1 MFDKLRSL
9 FLKKQKRGDELV
21 NGIDFLLNDKI
32 KAEELSAVIAAISN
46 ISETIACLPLNL
58 YQKTSDGSKLATNH
72 PLFHLIKIAPN
83 ENMTPFTLFEAFMVQ
98 MLIYGNGFLYPLRK
112 RNGQI
117 HSIELLEHKD
127 INLFKQNGKYY
138 YQAYSNNKSIVLNY
152 DEVVNVPYHTKDGV
166 LGIAPLRKSKNT
178 AELASAIEQHGLSF
192 FKNGSFTSGVISI
205 PTELSD
211 EAYQRLKTSFKENY
225 NQKKA
230 YNISI
235 LESGATYAQTTS
247 ANKDSQFIE
256 SKQFQVIEIARLFN
270 IPPHK
275 LGDLSRA
282 TFSNIE
288 QQETNYMVQ
297 TITPLTTKIEQ
308 ALNRFLLS
316 KEEWGRFYF
325 KFNINAILRADSS
338 SRWESYTK
346 ALSNG
351 VMSINEVRALEEMNP
366 IDNGN
371 DHLIPLNLSKIDQKD
386 TQKEKDNA

>member
-1 MFDKLRSL
+1 MFNKIRSL
-9 FLKKQKRGDELV
+9 FTKKARNNEFV
-21 NGIDFLLNDKI
+21 NSLEILLEDKI

-46 ISETIACLPLNL
+46 ISETIASLPLNL
-58 YQKTSDGSKLATNH
+58 YQRTTDGSKLASNH
-72 PLFHLIKIAPN
+72 PLYELIKIAPN
-83 ENMTPFTLFEAFMVQ
+83 ETMTPFTFFEAFMVQ
-98 MLIYGNGFLYPLRK
+98 MLIYGNGFLYPVKK
-112 RNGQI
+112 RNGVI
-117 HSIELLEHKD
+117 NSIELIENKD
-127 INLFKQNGKYY
+127 INIFKMNGKYF
-138 YQAYSNNKSIVLNY
+138 YQAYSKNGSIVLNY
-152 DEVVNVPYHTKDGV
+152 DEVLNVPYHTKDGV
-166 LGIAPLRKSKNT
+166 KGIAPLRKSKNT
-178 AELASAIEQHGLSF
+178 TELATAIEQHGLSF
-192 FKNGSFTSGVISI
+192 FKNGSFTSGVISV
-205 PTELSD
+205 PNELSE
-211 EAYQRLKTSFKENY
+211 EAYSRLKQSFKENY
-225 NQKKA
+225 SQKKA

-235 LESGATYAQTTS
+235 LEGGASYAQTTS
-247 ANKDSQFIE
+247 ANKNSQFLE

-308 ALNRFLLS
+308 ALNRFLLNQNER
-316 KEEWGRFYF
+316 KEFYF

-338 SRWESYTK
+338 SRWESYVK

-371 DHLIPLNLSKIDQKD
+371 DHLIPLNLAKIDEKD
-386 TQKEKDNA
+386 TQKGNQ